1 MAAAS
6 GPGFRMPRLDAE
18 IVGLPGS
25 FAPGTGALLVALD
38 GDAAAGCVAWRPAPA
53 PGTCE
58 IKRLWVEPA
67 FRGRGLGDA
76 LVRAACADAA
86 AAGMVRATLD
96 TEPATMASAHALYL
110 RLGFRPAPAPP
121 GADPGLAALARDL
134 PLAGPDAA

>member
-18 IVGLPGS
+18 IAGLPGS
-25 FAPGTGALLVALD
+25 FAPGTGALLIALA
-38 GDAAAGCVAWRPAPA
+38 GGEAAGCVAWRPLTAA
-53 PGTCE
+53 GACE

-67 FRGRGLGDA
+67 SRGRGLGEA
-76 LVRAACADAA
+76 LVRAVCADAA
-86 AAGMVRATLD
+86 AAGMVRASLD
-96 TEPATMASAHALYL
+96 TEPAAMAAAHALYL
-110 RLGFRPAPAPP
+110 RLGFRAAPPPP